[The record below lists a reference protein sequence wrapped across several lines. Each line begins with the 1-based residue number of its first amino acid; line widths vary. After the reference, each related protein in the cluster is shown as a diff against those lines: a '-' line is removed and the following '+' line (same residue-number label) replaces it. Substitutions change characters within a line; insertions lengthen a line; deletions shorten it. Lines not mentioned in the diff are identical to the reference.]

1 MIGARWYEA
10 QRPMWPPS
18 VVVGAV
24 SGKDGPQVSF
34 AQDEDAVVSWVLAVK
49 TKRSAKQ
56 FARGHRGGIFDG
68 VDARP
73 CEEGVE

>member
-1 MIGARWYEA
+1 MIGARWDEA

-24 SGKDGPQVSF
+24 SGKDGPRVSF
-34 AQDEDAVVSWVLAVK
+34 VEDEDAVGELGSGGQDEAFCEAV
-49 TKRSAKQ
+49 RSRAP
-56 FARGHRGGIFDG
+56 RWDFDG